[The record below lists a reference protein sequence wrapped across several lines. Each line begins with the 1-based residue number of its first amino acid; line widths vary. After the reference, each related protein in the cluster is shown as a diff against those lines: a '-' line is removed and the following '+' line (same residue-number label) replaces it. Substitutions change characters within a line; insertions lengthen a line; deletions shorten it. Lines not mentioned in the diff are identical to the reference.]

1 MLRVLGCPL
10 RRSMSE
16 AAEEADDIVT
26 RVPQVFQLL
35 KRLVQG
41 SSTVARDHGTCT
53 TGVIHKSREF
63 RSSRIRF
70 DDAIAPACAP
80 TVLPPGDSGA
90 AAARRMSLGGSG
102 ERGGE
107 RGGARGARRDFC
119 FLEGRSL
126 KVL

>member
-1 MLRVLGCPL
+1 
-10 RRSMSE
+10 MSE

-90 AAARRMSLGGSG
+90 ASVAASVAARVAPAATFAFWRV
-102 ERGGE
+102 
-107 RGGARGARRDFC
+107 A
-119 FLEGRSL
+119 
-126 KVL
+126 V